1 MEGYCEDDTEQG
13 SFHDEI
19 PDDQHIYPV
28 ELEPRFRPVSPK
40 AVEALIEHTQKFA
53 GDLPIRAM
61 KKYRRDVQIIKK
73 CGEDFQ
79 SVGRPKGAIITRFS
93 GASARRLLHFVRNV
107 PVDFRSMLT
116 ITYPRDFPRDGIQVK
131 RDLNRFQKWLVRQG
145 TNVQGVWFLE
155 FQGRGA
161 PHFHFLLTL
170 DLSFFGSLTTIR
182 RTGPPRG
189 QKSEDFQTCKF
200 LQDKASKAWFRIVG
214 SGDEKHLR
222 AGVCWELLE
231 HEEGA
236 QRYASDHAMK
246 MKQKTVPLEFRNVGR
261 FWGVLGGLKL
271 PEVDEEPV
279 TSEEVISRLGTEVI
293 SRNGRVKKHL
303 WYASEYVESPSPR

>member
-19 PDDQHIYPV
+19 PDDQHIYPF

-73 CGEDFQ
+73 CGEDFT
-79 SVGRPKGAIITRFS
+79 SIGRPKGAVIKRFS
-93 GASARRLLHFVRNV
+93 HASRYRLEKLVRNV
-107 PVDFRSMLT
+107 TVDFHSMLT
-116 ITYPRDFPRDGIQVK
+116 ITYPKDFPRDGYQVK
-131 RDLNRFQKWLVRQG
+131 KDLNRFQKWLVRQG
-145 TNVQGVWFLE
+145 SNVQGVWFLE
-155 FQGRGA
+155 FQKRGA

-170 DLSFFGSLTTIR
+170 DLASFGTLSTFR
-182 RTGPPRG
+182 RTLLTRG
-189 QKSEDFQTCKF
+189 HKSETFQTVKP

-222 AGVCWELLE
+222 AGLCWEILQT
-231 HEEGA
+231 EEAA
-236 QRYASDHAMK
+236 QRYAAKHSQKPH
-246 MKQKTVPLEFRNVGR
+246 QKTVPLEFRNVGR

-279 TSEEVISRLGTEVI
+279 TSEEVISRLGTGVI
-293 SRNGRVKKHL
+293 SSKGRVKKHL
-303 WYASEYVESPSPR
+303 WYASEHVESPSPR